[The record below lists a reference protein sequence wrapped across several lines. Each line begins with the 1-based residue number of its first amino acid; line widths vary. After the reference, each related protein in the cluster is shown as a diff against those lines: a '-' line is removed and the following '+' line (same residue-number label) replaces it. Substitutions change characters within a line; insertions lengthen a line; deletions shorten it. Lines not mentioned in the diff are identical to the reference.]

1 MNNLKGV
8 SKLKIAM
15 TKVIEYLVGGMF
27 AVTIAVIALLTVS
40 NPSEPLPFQGS
51 TWSALGSAAIQPDWS
66 ESAKL
71 HLTAVGM
78 AVYAGDTP
86 RIDVE
91 VRVGQTTV
99 ASNLESSADQVK
111 SKYCEMTSEP
121 TLQNRPTGTRVLTQV
136 VCVVPLSEIA
146 SSDSLV
152 PISVLM
158 TLRGNSETPNP
169 QLVANGTYTIKGG
182 ILHRLFT
189 L

>member
-1 MNNLKGV
+1 MNNLNGV

-15 TKVIEYLVGGMF
+15 TKVIEYLVGGVF
-27 AVTIAVIALLTVS
+27 AVIIAVIALLTVS
-40 NPSEPLPFQGS
+40 NPSESLPFPGS
-51 TWSALGSAAIQPDWS
+51 TWSAVGSAAIQPDWS
-66 ESAKL
+66 DSAKL
-71 HLTAVGM
+71 HLAAVGM
-78 AVYAGDTP
+78 AVYAGDAP

-91 VRVGQTTV
+91 IRVGQTTI

-111 SKYCEMTSEP
+111 SKYCMMTSEP
-121 TLQNRPTGTRVLTQV
+121 PLKERPTGTRILTQV
-136 VCVVPLSEIA
+136 VCVVPLSEIS

-158 TLRGNSETPNP
+158 TLRGNSKSQNTP
-169 QLVANGTYTIKGG
+169 LVASGTYAIKGG